1 MKLFSFLFTSSIGRK
16 VLMAVTGLSLVA
28 FLLVHCGINACIF
41 FNDSGKTFNAAAEFM
56 AHNWLIR
63 TAEVG
68 LFGGLLIHIIQGLS
82 LSLSNQTKR
91 KEKYR
96 ASAGDANSKWYS
108 RSMGIL
114 GSLLLIFLVMHLK
127 HFWVVSRFTDA
138 IRETK
143 GSTLFDEMKT
153 VFTDP
158 LPVIIYVIGCLSLA
172 YHLLHGF
179 QSAFQS
185 VGINHPVYTPII
197 KSVGNAFSLI
207 VPLVFAAMPIA
218 MHLGWI
224 K

>member
-1 MKLFSFLFTSSIGRK
+1 
-16 VLMAVTGLSLVA
+16 MAVTGISLVA

-41 FNDSGKTFNAAAEFM
+41 FNDGGETFNAAAEFM
-56 AHNWLIR
+56 SHNWLIR

-82 LSLSNQTKR
+82 LTLSNQTKR

-127 HFWVVSRFTDA
+127 HFWVVSRFTND
-138 IRETK
+138 IQETA
-143 GSTLFDEMKT
+143 GSTLFDKMIN

-158 LPVIIYVIGCLSLA
+158 LPVIIYVIGCISLA

-185 VGINHPVYTPII
+185 LGINHPVYTPII
-197 KSVGNAFSLI
+197 KSVGAAFSII
-207 VPLVFAAMPIA
+207 VPLLFATMPIA

>member
-16 VLMAVTGLSLVA
+16 VLMAVTGISLVA

-41 FNDSGKTFNAAAEFM
+41 FNDGGETFNAAAEFM
-56 AHNWLIR
+56 SHNWLIR

-68 LFGGLLIHIIQGLS
+68 LFGGLLIHIVQGLS
-82 LSLSNQTKR
+82 LALSNQTKR
-91 KEKYR
+91 KEKY
-96 ASAGDANSKWYS
+96 AAHAGDANSKWYS

-138 IRETK
+138 IQETA
-143 GSTLFDEMKT
+143 GSTLFDEMKS
-153 VFTDP
+153 VFADP
-158 LPVIIYVIGCLSLA
+158 LPVIIYVIGCISLA

-185 VGINHPVYTPII
+185 LGINHPVYTPIV
-197 KSVGNAFSLI
+197 KSVGAAFSII
-207 VPLVFAAMPIA
+207 VPLLFATMPIA

>member
-1 MKLFSFLFTSSIGRK
+1 MKLLSFLFTSSIGRK

-28 FLLVHCGINACIF
+28 FLLVHAGINACIF
-41 FNDSGKTFNAAAEFM
+41 FNDGGETFNHAAEFM

-63 TAEVG
+63 SAEIG
-68 LFGGLLIHIIQGLS
+68 LFLGLLLHIVQGLS
-82 LSLSNQTKR
+82 LTASNTQKR
-91 KEKYR
+91 NSKYG
-96 ASAGDANSKWYS
+96 ASAGNANSKWYS

-138 IRETK
+138 IQETA
-143 GSTLFDEMKT
+143 GSTLFDEMVV
-153 VFTDP
+153 VFADP
-158 LPVIIYVIGCLSLA
+158 LPVIVYVIGCISLA

-185 VGINHPVYTPII
+185 MGINHPAYTPII
-197 KSVGNAFSLI
+197 KSIGAGFSII

>member
-1 MKLFSFLFTSSIGRK
+1 MKLLSFLFTSSIGRK

-41 FNDSGKTFNAAAEFM
+41 FNDKGKTFNAAAEFM

-63 TAEVG
+63 SAEVG
-68 LFGGLLIHIIQGLS
+68 LFAGLLIHIIQGLA
-82 LSLSNQTKR
+82 LTFSNQTKR
-91 KEKYR
+91 KEKYG
-96 ASAGDANSKWYS
+96 ANAGNANSKWYS

-114 GSLLLIFLVMHLK
+114 GSLLLIFLVMHLR

-138 IRETK
+138 IQETA
-143 GSTLFDEMKT
+143 GSTLFDEMII

-158 LPVIIYVIGCLSLA
+158 IPVIIYVIGCLSLA

-185 VGINHPVYTPII
+185 MGINHPAYSPII
-197 KSVGNAFSLI
+197 KSVGIAFSII